1 MNTYKDTIDE
11 EPSCRSSKT
20 REKEPWRMEI
30 SEQNKT
36 LKVA

>member
-20 REKEPWRMEI
+20 REKEPWRLV
-30 SEQNKT
+30 NKI
-36 LKVA
+36 KP